1 MARRSMWFLRC
12 RVHCGKTESKMGSN
26 GPETVQSSSQIAA
39 RLQACGIRATAQRLR
54 IAELLLAAPQHLS
67 AEQIAEALQGRGV
80 EVSKATVYNTLNL
93 FAARGLIRPL
103 AVDDTRS
110 WFDSNVEPHYHFH
123 DAVTGALTDVAL
135 PEVQFSRLPA
145 PPAGM
150 EVASLDLVI
159 RLRPVR

>member
-1 MARRSMWFLRC
+1 MTINAQEPAPDADS
-12 RVHCGKTESKMGSN
+12 TS
-26 GPETVQSSSQIAA
+26 A
-39 RLQACGIRATAQRLR
+39 RLQACGIRATAQRLQ
-54 IAELLLAAPQHLS
+54 IAELLLRAPQHLS

-93 FAARGLIRPL
+93 FAARGLIRQL

-123 DAVTGALTDVAL
+123 DETTGALTDVAL

-145 PPAGM
+145 VPAGM

-159 RLRPVR
+159 RLRPKS

>member
-1 MARRSMWFLRC
+1 MSTNDIRAP
-12 RVHCGKTESKMGSN
+12 HAGSEI
-26 GPETVQSSSQIAA
+26 PA
-39 RLQACGIRATAQRLR
+39 RLQARGIRATAQRLQ

-67 AEQIAEALQGRGV
+67 AEQIAETLHGRGV

-93 FAARGLIRPL
+93 FAARGLIRQL

-110 WFDSNVEPHYHFH
+110 WFDSNVEPHFHFH
-123 DAVTGALTDVAL
+123 DEATGTLTDVAL

-145 PPAGM
+145 VPAGM

-159 RLRPVR
+159 RLRPKS

>member
-1 MARRSMWFLRC
+1 MS
-12 RVHCGKTESKMGSN
+12 TNESKAPRTGDDI
-26 GPETVQSSSQIAA
+26 PA
-39 RLQACGIRATAQRLR
+39 RLQTRGIRATAQRLQ

-67 AEQIAEALQGRGV
+67 AEQIAETLRGRGV

-93 FAARGLIRPL
+93 FAARGLIRQL

-110 WFDSNVEPHYHFH
+110 WFDSNVEPHFHFH
-123 DAVTGALTDVAL
+123 DESTGALTDVAL
-135 PEVQFSRLPA
+135 PEVKFSRLPA
-145 PPAGM
+145 VPEGM